1 MMILT
6 MVISACSTSIGGE
19 IHTWCISP
27 DLGFNNKFIQE
38 EMRDSCLS
46 KLFDTECYQFKD
58 FQKSVEIVAS
68 FKELG
73 LLFEF
78 MLF

>member
-1 MMILT
+1 MMLT

-19 IHTWCISP
+19 IHTWCISHG
-27 DLGFNNKFIQE
+27 LGFNNKFIQE
-38 EMRDSCLS
+38 EMRDNCLS
-46 KLFDTECYQFKD
+46 KLFDTEWYQFKD
-58 FQKSVEIVAS
+58 FRKSVEIVGS
-68 FKELG
+68 VKELG

>member
-1 MMILT
+1 MKVLT

-19 IHTWCISP
+19 IHTWCISY

-38 EMRDSCLS
+38 EI
-46 KLFDTECYQFKD
+46 DTEWYQFKD
-58 FQKSVEIVAS
+58 FRKSVEIVATV
-68 FKELG
+68 KELG
-73 LLFEF
+73 LLVEF